1 MVSRMKVYVVCDLEG
16 VAGVVDF
23 KKQCMEKG
31 GYYQQAIR
39 VATQELNALI
49 DGIIDG
55 GATEVYAWPG
65 HGDFPGGIDF
75 EQIHPECKLVMHAGD
90 GGPAG
95 VDNSFDAMV
104 LHGFH
109 GMAGAA
115 NGVLSHS
122 FYPLPKNIWF
132 DDMLIGEIALNI
144 YMFSEYNVPCIMVT
158 GDQAAVDEAKTL
170 ISNIEAVPIKW
181 GLTEKEKLGALTVR
195 QAISLSPAK
204 AREKIREAA
213 ENAIQKVSGFKPL
226 KLKKPFTLKVEY
238 IESKYAEEKE
248 KLPGVT
254 RLDEVTITKQ
264 CKNLD
269 DVIF

>member
-1 MVSRMKVYVVCDLEG
+1 MKVYIVCDLEG

-23 KKQCMEKG
+23 KKQCMENG
-31 GYYQQAIR
+31 AYYQQAIR
-39 VATQELNALI
+39 VATQELNALV
-49 DGIIDG
+49 DGLIDG
-55 GATEVYAWPG
+55 GASEVYAWPG

-75 EQIHPECKLVMHAGD
+75 ELIHPECKLVMHAGD

-95 VDNSFDAMV
+95 VDTSFDAMV

-109 GMAGAA
+109 GMAGAE

-132 DDMLIGEIALNI
+132 DDTKIGEIALNI
-144 YMFSEYNVPCIMVT
+144 YMLGEYDVPCIMVT
-158 GDQAAVDEAKTL
+158 GDQAAVDEAKAL
-170 ISNIEAVPIKW
+170 IPNIEAVPIKW
-181 GLTEKEKLGALTVR
+181 GLGEKEKLGALTVR

-213 ENAIQKVSGFKPL
+213 KKAIQSVTEFNSL

-238 IESKYAEEKE
+238 IEPKYAEEKA
-248 KLPGVT
+248 KLPGVK
-254 RLDEVTITKQ
+254 RLDEVTITKL
-264 CKNLD
+264 CHSLE

>member
-1 MVSRMKVYVVCDLEG
+1 MKVYVVCDLEG

-23 KKQCMEKG
+23 KKQCMKDG
-31 GYYQQAIR
+31 AYYQQAIR

-49 DGIIDG
+49 DGLIDG
-55 GATEVYAWPG
+55 GATEIYAWPE

-75 EQIHPECKLVMHAGD
+75 EIIHSECNLIMYAGD

-95 VDNSFDAMV
+95 FDDSFDAMV

-122 FYPLPKNIWF
+122 FDPLPRNIWF
-132 DDMLIGEIALNI
+132 DDKLIGEIAMNI
-144 YMFSEYNVPCIMVT
+144 YGFSEHNVPCIMVT
-158 GDQAAVDEAKTL
+158 GDQAAVDEAKAH
-170 ISNIEAVPIKW
+170 IPNIEEAPIKW
-181 GLTEKEKLGALTVR
+181 GLAEKEKLGALTVR

-213 ENAIQKVSGFKPL
+213 ERAMQRVSEFKPL

-238 IESKYAEEKE
+238 IEPKYANDKA
-248 KLPGVT
+248 KLPGVK
-254 RLDEVTITKQ
+254 RLNEVTITKQ
-264 CKNLD
+264 CQSLE